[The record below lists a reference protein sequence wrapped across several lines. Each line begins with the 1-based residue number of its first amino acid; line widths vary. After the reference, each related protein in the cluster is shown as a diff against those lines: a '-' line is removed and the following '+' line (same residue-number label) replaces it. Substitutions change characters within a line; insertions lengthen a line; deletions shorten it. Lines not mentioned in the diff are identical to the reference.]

1 MLSFC
6 FSQNYQKLLLENV
19 QDQRAL
25 EHLITMLEE
34 GVYFTQVDNL
44 KLV

>member
-6 FSQNYQKLLLENV
+6 LLQNYQKLLLENV

-34 GVYFTQVDNL
+34 GMYFTE
-44 KLV
+44 K